1 MLELSKKRKKKY
13 YENLDI
19 KVFEDNKT
27 FWRIET
33 YHGPWL
39 GSILLP
45 DFFTSIEEAQNYL
58 DKTFLEIGP
67 LWSVSHFFL
76 EYQMSKY

>member
-1 MLELSKKRKKKY
+1 MFSLFIKGKELKKMNKIF
-13 YENLDI
+13 EEI
-19 KVFEDNKT
+19 KDNKT

-58 DKTFLEIGP
+58 DKTFLE
-67 LWSVSHFFL
+67 LHHFI
-76 EYQMSKY
+76 KTKKKPKRKK